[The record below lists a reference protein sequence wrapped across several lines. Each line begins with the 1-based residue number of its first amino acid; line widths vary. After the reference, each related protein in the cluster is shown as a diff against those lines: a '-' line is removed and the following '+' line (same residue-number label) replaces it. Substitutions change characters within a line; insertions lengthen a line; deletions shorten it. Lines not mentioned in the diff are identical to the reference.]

1 MKLFSTEQVSKY
13 HPDKLADRI
22 SDTLLAEYL
31 SQDPNAKCGIE
42 TMVKDDTVVVSGE
55 VNSTANIDKT
65 KLIKEV
71 MDEMNYKLTNIIDLI
86 NIQSPEINKA
96 VTSKE
101 NLGAGDQGIMF
112 GYATSDNENY
122 LPNGFNY
129 ANRVIEALEKDI
141 ATNTHTILK
150 GDAKCQITVDLDN
163 VSASPKVILIS
174 VCHNEGLSLDE
185 VKDYIINIMKNNK
198 LYFEDTAY
206 IINPAGT
213 WNVGGPVSDAGLT
226 GRKIVCD
233 QYGGYIPVGG
243 GAFSGKDLTK
253 VDRSASYM
261 ARIIAVDLLKK
272 YDLKECMIELAYGIG
287 VEQPISVY
295 VKTDRDD
302 TLDIEVLK
310 QYINNTYDL
319 TPRGMI
325 KYLNLKKEDYIY
337 LSGGNHMEKIIK
349 IMKKR

>member
-1 MKLFSTEQVSKY
+1 MRLFSTEQVSKY

-22 SDTLLAEYL
+22 SDTLLANYL
-31 SQDPNAKCGIE
+31 ELDPNAKCGIE
-42 TMVKDDTVVVSGE
+42 TMVKNNSVVVSGE
-55 VNSTANIDKT
+55 VNSTHYIDRDQ
-65 KLIKEV
+65 IIRNV
-71 MDEMNYKLTNIIDLI
+71 MKEMNYKVDEVIDLLD
-86 NIQSPEINKA
+86 IQSPEINKA

-112 GYATSDNENY
+112 GYACSDNENY
-122 LPNGFNY
+122 LPTGFNY
-129 ANRVIEALEKDI
+129 ANRVIEALESDI
-141 ATNTHTILK
+141 STNTHTILK
-150 GDAKCQITVDLDN
+150 GDAKCQITVDLDDIK
-163 VSASPKVILIS
+163 VDPKVILIS
-174 VCHNEGLSLDE
+174 VCHKEGKTLEQVREYILDLL
-185 VKDYIINIMKNNK
+185 KKHN
-198 LYFEDTAY
+198 LYFKNTEY

-233 QYGGYIPVGG
+233 QYGGYVPVGG

-261 ARIIAVDLLKK
+261 ARIIAVDILKK

-287 VEQPISVY
+287 VEKPISVY

-302 TLDIEVLK
+302 SLDQNTIVD
-310 QYINNTYDL
+310 YINNTYDL

-325 KYLNLKKEDYIY
+325 KYLNLKKDDYIY

>member
-1 MKLFSTEQVSKY
+1 MRLFSTEQVSKY

-42 TMVKDDTVVVSGE
+42 TLVKDDTVVISGE
-55 VNSTANIDKT
+55 VSSNAKINKEKI
-65 KLIKEV
+65 IKEI
-71 MDEMNYKLTNIIDLI
+71 MKEMHYKLTNIIDLI
-86 NIQSPEINKA
+86 STQSPEINNA
-96 VTSKE
+96 ITSKE

-112 GYATSDNENY
+112 GYASSDNENY

-129 ANRVIEALEKDI
+129 ANRVIEALENDI
-141 ATNTHTILK
+141 AINTNSILK
-150 GDAKCQITVDLDN
+150 GDAKCQITVDLDSPNN
-163 VSASPKVILIS
+163 VPKVILVS
-174 VCHNEGLSLDE
+174 VCHKEGLELNQVQE
-185 VKDYIINIMKNNK
+185 YVKKLLKNNN
-198 LYFEDTAY
+198 LYFEDTEY
-206 IINPAGT
+206 ILNPSGT
-213 WNVGGPVSDAGLT
+213 WNIGGPASDAGLT

-261 ARIIAVDLLKK
+261 ARIIAVDILNK
-272 YDLKECMIELAYGIG
+272 YDLKECVVEFAYGIG
-287 VEQPISVY
+287 IEKPISIY
-295 VKTDRDD
+295 IKTDRDN
-302 TLDIEVLK
+302 TLDGNTIIE
-310 QYINNTYDL
+310 YIKKNYDL